1 MIKRFL
7 PILEWLPQYK
17 KEYFKGDLA
26 AGITVG
32 VLLIPQGMAYA
43 LIAGLP
49 AVYGLY
55 AALIPQMVYA
65 VLGTSRQ
72 LAVGPVA
79 LDSLLV
85 AAGLGSLSLSGPQE
99 YILLAIFL
107 SFMVGI
113 LQIAMGFL
121 RMGFVVSFISKPVIS
136 GFTSAAAIVIG
147 LSQIKHLLGIKMLQS
162 NQIHKILVAILS
174 NFDQIN
180 MNSLVLGVGGL
191 LFLYLIR
198 KFSPKIPGVVLVVL
212 LSILFSK
219 FFKWEN
225 QAIELV
231 GSIPSGLPFFE
242 IPHISVVH
250 FSELFPIALTI
261 AIVAYLEAISLGKA
275 FQEKN
280 RTHDFDPNQELIA
293 LGGSNLIG
301 AFFQSYPTTGGF
313 SRTAVNDQAGAKT
326 GAALLISALMV
337 GSILLFLTPWFYFL
351 PKTILAAIIIAA
363 VGRMVNFNYA
373 AKLFR
378 NHKEEFFIL
387 LFTFL
392 ATLFLGIKE
401 GILLGVLLSLLHLVY
416 RTSKPH
422 YAVLGKIKGTPY
434 YKNINRFPE
443 TALVREDLLILR
455 FDGQLYFGNIQY
467 FKTLIEEEIQKKQ
480 NTLKGF
486 VLNAEAIHYIDATAT
501 GQLITLFENLQKK
514 GIRILIAGAIGPTR
528 DRIFKSKLI
537 DLLKNKNLFINTED
551 AVQNFDGF
559 KDKNPLKKNIRRQNN
574 NIIK

>member
-1 MIKRFL
+1 MIMRYL
-7 PILEWLPQYK
+7 PILEWLPHYK

-26 AGITVG
+26 AGLTVG

-49 AVYGLY
+49 PVYGLY
-55 AALIPQMVYA
+55 AALVPQVVYA

-85 AAGLGSLSLSGPQE
+85 AAGLGSLSLSGPEE
-99 YILLAIFL
+99 YILLAISL
-107 SFMVGI
+107 SFMVGL

-121 RMGFVVSFISKPVIS
+121 QMGFVVAFLSKPVIS
-136 GFTSAAAIVIG
+136 GFTSAAAIIIG
-147 LSQIKHLLGIKMLQS
+147 LSQIKYFLGINILQS
-162 NQIHKILVAILS
+162 NQIQKIVVATIS
-174 NFDQIN
+174 SFNQIN
-180 MNSLVLGVGGL
+180 YYSLLLGITALVLLHL
-191 LFLYLIR
+191 LK
-198 KFSPKIPGVVLVVL
+198 KFYPKIPSVILVVL

-225 QAIELV
+225 QSIELV
-231 GSIPSGLPFFE
+231 GSIPAGLPHFE
-242 IPHISVVH
+242 IPQISAIRL
-250 FSELFPIALTI
+250 SELFSIALTL
-261 AIVAYLEAISLGKA
+261 ALVAYLEAISLGKA
-275 FQEKN
+275 FEEKN
-280 RTHDFDPNQELIA
+280 KTQYLNPNQELIA
-293 LGGSNLIG
+293 LGGSNLVG
-301 AFFQSYPTTGGF
+301 AFFQSYPITGGF
-313 SRTAVNDQAGAKT
+313 SRTAVNDQAGAKS
-326 GAALLISALMV
+326 GVALLISALVV
-337 GSILLFLTPWFYFL
+337 GCILLFLTPWFYYL
-351 PKTILAAIIIAA
+351 PKTILAAIIIRA
-363 VGRMVNFNYA
+363 VSRLVDINYA

-401 GILLGVLLSLLHLVY
+401 GVLLGVLFSLLHLVY

-422 YAVLGKIKGTPY
+422 FAILGKIKDTPY
-434 YKNINRFPE
+434 FRNIKRFPE
-443 TALVREDLLILR
+443 MAVVREDLLIIR

-467 FKTLIEEEIQKKQ
+467 FKTLVEEEIQKKQ
-480 NTLKGF
+480 TTIKGF

-501 GQLITLFENLQKK
+501 SQLITLFESLQQK
-514 GIRILIAGAIGPTR
+514 GIRVLIAGAIGPTR

-537 DLLKNKNLFINTED
+537 DTLKAKNLFINTED

-559 KDKNPLKKNIRRQNN
+559 KDKSTLKKNIRRQNN
-574 NIIK
+574 SSIE

>member
-1 MIKRFL
+1 MRYL
-7 PILEWLPQYK
+7 PILEWLPHYK

-26 AGITVG
+26 AGLTVG

-49 AVYGLY
+49 PVYGLY
-55 AALIPQMVYA
+55 AALVPQVVYA

-85 AAGLGSLSLSGPQE
+85 AAGLGSLSLSGPEE
-99 YILLAIFL
+99 YILLAISL
-107 SFMVGI
+107 SFMVGL

-121 RMGFVVSFISKPVIS
+121 QMGFVVAFLSKPVIS
-136 GFTSAAAIVIG
+136 GFTSAAAIIIG
-147 LSQIKHLLGIKMLQS
+147 LSQIKYFLGINILQS
-162 NQIHKILVAILS
+162 NQIQKIVVATIS
-174 NFDQIN
+174 SFNQIN
-180 MNSLVLGVGGL
+180 YYSLLLGIAALVLLHL
-191 LFLYLIR
+191 LK
-198 KFSPKIPGVVLVVL
+198 KFYPKIPSVILVVL

-225 QAIELV
+225 QSIELV
-231 GSIPSGLPFFE
+231 GSIPAGLPHFE
-242 IPHISVVH
+242 IPQISAIRL
-250 FSELFPIALTI
+250 SELFPIALTL
-261 AIVAYLEAISLGKA
+261 ALVAYLEAISLGKA
-275 FQEKN
+275 FEEKN
-280 RTHDFDPNQELIA
+280 KTQYLNPNQELIA
-293 LGGSNLIG
+293 LGGSNLLG
-301 AFFQSYPTTGGF
+301 AFFQSYPITGGF
-313 SRTAVNDQAGAKT
+313 SRTAVNDQAGAKS
-326 GAALLISALMV
+326 GVALLISALVV
-337 GSILLFLTPWFYFL
+337 GCILLFLTPWFYYL
-351 PKTILAAIIIAA
+351 PKTILAAIIIRA
-363 VGRMVNFNYA
+363 VSRLVDINYA

-401 GILLGVLLSLLHLVY
+401 GVLLGVLFSLLHLVY

-422 YAVLGKIKGTPY
+422 FAILGKIKDTPY
-434 YKNINRFPE
+434 FRNIKRFPE
-443 TALVREDLLILR
+443 MAVVREDLLIIR

-467 FKTLIEEEIQKKQ
+467 FKTLVEEEIQKKQ
-480 NTLKGF
+480 TTIKGF

-501 GQLITLFENLQKK
+501 SQLITLFESLQQK
-514 GIRILIAGAIGPTR
+514 GIRVLIAGAIGPTR

-537 DLLKNKNLFINTED
+537 DTLKAKNLFINTED

-559 KDKNPLKKNIRRQNN
+559 KDKSTLKKNIRRQNN
-574 NIIK
+574 SSIE

>member
-1 MIKRFL
+1 MRYL
-7 PILEWLPQYK
+7 PILEWLPHYK

-26 AGITVG
+26 AGLTVG

-49 AVYGLY
+49 PVYGLY
-55 AALIPQMVYA
+55 AALVPQVVYA

-85 AAGLGSLSLSGPQE
+85 AAGLGSLSLSGPEE
-99 YILLAIFL
+99 YILLAISL
-107 SFMVGI
+107 SFMVGL

-121 RMGFVVSFISKPVIS
+121 QMGFVVAFLSKPVIS
-136 GFTSAAAIVIG
+136 GFTSAAAIIIG
-147 LSQIKHLLGIKMLQS
+147 LSQIKYFLGINILQS
-162 NQIHKILVAILS
+162 NQIQKIVVATIS
-174 NFDQIN
+174 SFNQIN
-180 MNSLVLGVGGL
+180 YYSLLLGIAALVLLHL
-191 LFLYLIR
+191 LK
-198 KFSPKIPGVVLVVL
+198 KFYPKIPSVILVVL

-225 QAIELV
+225 QSIELV
-231 GSIPSGLPFFE
+231 GSIPAGLPHFE
-242 IPHISVVH
+242 IPQISAIRL
-250 FSELFPIALTI
+250 SELFSIALTL
-261 AIVAYLEAISLGKA
+261 ALVAYLEAISLGKA
-275 FQEKN
+275 FEEKN
-280 RTHDFDPNQELIA
+280 KTQYLNPNQELIA
-293 LGGSNLIG
+293 LGGSNLVG
-301 AFFQSYPTTGGF
+301 AFFQSYPITGGF
-313 SRTAVNDQAGAKT
+313 SRTAVNDQAGAKS
-326 GAALLISALMV
+326 GVALLISALVV
-337 GSILLFLTPWFYFL
+337 GCILLFLTPWFYYL
-351 PKTILAAIIIAA
+351 PKTILAAIIISA
-363 VGRMVNFNYA
+363 VSRLVDINYA

-401 GILLGVLLSLLHLVY
+401 GVLLGVLFSLLHLVY

-422 YAVLGKIKGTPY
+422 FAILGKIKDTPY
-434 YKNINRFPE
+434 FRNIKRFPE
-443 TALVREDLLILR
+443 MAVVREDLLIIR

-467 FKTLIEEEIQKKQ
+467 FKTLVEEEIQKKQ
-480 NTLKGF
+480 TTIKGF

-501 GQLITLFENLQKK
+501 SQLITLFESLQQK
-514 GIRILIAGAIGPTR
+514 GIRVLIAGAIGPTR

-537 DLLKNKNLFINTED
+537 DTLKAKNLFINTED

-559 KDKNPLKKNIRRQNN
+559 KDKSTLKKNIRRQNN
-574 NIIK
+574 SSIE

>member
-1 MIKRFL
+1 MRYL
-7 PILEWLPQYK
+7 PILEWLPHYK

-26 AGITVG
+26 AGLTVG

-49 AVYGLY
+49 PVYGLY
-55 AALIPQMVYA
+55 AALVPQVVYA

-85 AAGLGSLSLSGPQE
+85 AAGLGSLSLSGPEE
-99 YILLAIFL
+99 YILLAISL
-107 SFMVGI
+107 SFMVGL

-121 RMGFVVSFISKPVIS
+121 QMGFVVAFLSKPVIS
-136 GFTSAAAIVIG
+136 GFTSAAAIIIG
-147 LSQIKHLLGIKMLQS
+147 LSQIKYFLGINILQS
-162 NQIHKILVAILS
+162 NQIQKIVVATIS
-174 NFDQIN
+174 SFNQIN
-180 MNSLVLGVGGL
+180 YYSLLLGITALVLLHL
-191 LFLYLIR
+191 LK
-198 KFSPKIPGVVLVVL
+198 KFYPKIPSVILVVL

-225 QAIELV
+225 QSIELV
-231 GSIPSGLPFFE
+231 GSIPAGLPHFE
-242 IPHISVVH
+242 IPQISAIRL
-250 FSELFPIALTI
+250 SELFSIALTL
-261 AIVAYLEAISLGKA
+261 ALVAYLEAISLGKA
-275 FQEKN
+275 FEEKN
-280 RTHDFDPNQELIA
+280 KTQYLNPNQELIA
-293 LGGSNLIG
+293 LGGSNLVG
-301 AFFQSYPTTGGF
+301 AFFQSYPITGGF
-313 SRTAVNDQAGAKT
+313 SRTAVNDQAGVKS
-326 GAALLISALMV
+326 GVALLISALVV
-337 GSILLFLTPWFYFL
+337 GCILLFLTPWFYYL
-351 PKTILAAIIIAA
+351 PKTILAAIIISA
-363 VGRMVNFNYA
+363 VSRLVDINYA

-401 GILLGVLLSLLHLVY
+401 GVLLGVLFSLLHLVY

-422 YAVLGKIKGTPY
+422 FAILGKIKDTPY
-434 YKNINRFPE
+434 FRNIKRFPE
-443 TALVREDLLILR
+443 MAVVREDLLIIR

-467 FKTLIEEEIQKKQ
+467 FKTLVEEEIQKKQ
-480 NTLKGF
+480 TTIKGF

-501 GQLITLFENLQKK
+501 SQLITLFESLQQK
-514 GIRILIAGAIGPTR
+514 GIRVLIAGAIGPTR

-537 DLLKNKNLFINTED
+537 DTLKAKNLFINTED

-559 KDKNPLKKNIRRQNN
+559 KDKSTLKKNIRRQNN
-574 NIIK
+574 SSIE

>member
-1 MIKRFL
+1 MRYL
-7 PILEWLPQYK
+7 PILEWLPHYK

-26 AGITVG
+26 AGLTVG

-49 AVYGLY
+49 PVYGLY
-55 AALIPQMVYA
+55 AALVPQVVYA

-85 AAGLGSLSLSGPQE
+85 AAGLGSLSLSGPEE
-99 YILLAIFL
+99 YILLAISL
-107 SFMVGI
+107 SFMVGL

-121 RMGFVVSFISKPVIS
+121 QMGFVVAFLSKPVIS
-136 GFTSAAAIVIG
+136 GFTSAAAIIIG
-147 LSQIKHLLGIKMLQS
+147 LSQIKYFLGINILQS
-162 NQIHKILVAILS
+162 NQIQKIVVATIS
-174 NFDQIN
+174 SFNQIN
-180 MNSLVLGVGGL
+180 YYSLLLGIAALVLLHL
-191 LFLYLIR
+191 LK
-198 KFSPKIPGVVLVVL
+198 KFYPKIPSVILVVL

-225 QAIELV
+225 QSIELV
-231 GSIPSGLPFFE
+231 GSIPAGLPHFE
-242 IPHISVVH
+242 IPQISAIRL
-250 FSELFPIALTI
+250 SELFPIALTL
-261 AIVAYLEAISLGKA
+261 ALVAYLEAISLGKA
-275 FQEKN
+275 FEEKN
-280 RTHDFDPNQELIA
+280 KTQYLNPNQELIA
-293 LGGSNLIG
+293 LGGSNLVG
-301 AFFQSYPTTGGF
+301 AFFQSYPITGGF
-313 SRTAVNDQAGAKT
+313 SRTAVNDQAGAKS
-326 GAALLISALMV
+326 GVALLISALVV
-337 GSILLFLTPWFYFL
+337 GCILLFLTPWFYYL
-351 PKTILAAIIIAA
+351 PKTILAAIIIRA
-363 VGRMVNFNYA
+363 VSRLVDINYA

-401 GILLGVLLSLLHLVY
+401 GVLLGVLFSLLHLVY

-422 YAVLGKIKGTPY
+422 FAILGKIKDTPY
-434 YKNINRFPE
+434 FRNIKRFPE
-443 TALVREDLLILR
+443 MAVVREDLLIIR

-467 FKTLIEEEIQKKQ
+467 FKTLVEEEIQKKQ
-480 NTLKGF
+480 TTIKGF

-501 GQLITLFENLQKK
+501 SQLITLFESLQQK
-514 GIRILIAGAIGPTR
+514 GIRVLIAGAIGPTR

-537 DLLKNKNLFINTED
+537 DTLKAKNLFINTED

-559 KDKNPLKKNIRRQNN
+559 KDKSTLKKNIRRQNN
-574 NIIK
+574 SSIE